1 MAYVNTDST
10 YYSSKATSVDIYANS
25 VPYDTKKQS
34 YAKASLVHKSTGSTI
49 VMNTIVG
56 LYGAVDF
63 RNPLEIYPSDPR
75 GIYYVFVGWYNSA
88 GTLLW
93 SARSNDIYLTA

>member
-1 MAYVNTDST
+1 MLILIQHIIHQRRHLLIFTQTVFPT
-10 YYSSKATSVDIYANS
+10 I
-25 VPYDTKKQS
+25 PKKQS